1 MDRKR
6 IAAALLAVCMLV
18 PSLPACSK
26 GNKITV
32 VKEEDPWFESTRFKL
47 KTEQLSTE
55 MLDSSVVGS
64 SKDKVFHLYSLTNL
78 ADYENYK
85 RTLLSTYDDKGNLV
99 STVKVKD
106 PENYEIKSTYSIK
119 PADDGKTAEAVMS
132 VFAQGGF
139 STAVV
144 NLDLTTGETTAPRFL
159 TNKPGE
165 PLEIHGDGQNTY
177 GVSDIQIA
185 GEYYIPVI
193 LVSERAGGI
202 TVHAFSFK
210 GSEFKNELD
219 FSGIPSVYT
228 VESFSY
234 DQKNNSLFAV
244 CYTTIDGAVI
254 IEFDPDTGKRKSYKK
269 YEVSD
274 KDQISITDY
283 KTDVSGGLYKIDT
296 LGNITT
302 FNMQTAKAEP
312 VIDSDWYAPYFSDMT
327 VLYVQL
333 VKCSSDMAVIYSRK
347 DKEYSMFYAG
357 FDETVTILKRS
368 EKNPNAGKKII
379 ELAAPTEKSM
389 KEYLSN
395 AIYEFNRTDD
405 EYIIR
410 IWNKYKTGIKA
421 GRGIA
426 SLNTE
431 DELEYTM
438 IQELKGSDA
447 PDIAI
452 GVQKNGAMRDDIF
465 EDLSDYLEPS
475 VAEKQYANII
485 NASKIRGKQYFL
497 PVTIEI
503 EGLVTDTSLVKT
515 GASGITFEEYDKMI
529 KTGLNGFSPYDYPL
543 SFYNNK
549 ISFVLSCI
557 DIKSAIDG
565 DKTDFTSEQFKEAIA
580 YSKEHFAAEKQ
591 AKTDDINFADEEKK
605 ERTGCR
611 YDKLDSFIKFVHA
624 CKSDKESYTIIGTP
638 SVDASGPRFRASE
651 TISVTTSSDRKEGC
665 KKFIN
670 FLFGGA
676 GFGESG
682 AEFQGIVTNKDV
694 MAKNI
699 AVITEI
705 NNIEQDRAKDM
716 AKHMPG
722 SDSYQKIYGYK
733 YATEDMGKKF
743 LESLTSIGTY
753 YYDDPKIT
761 SFLIEEIAPYYA
773 GDRSIDD
780 VIKYMNDRTGKYIK
794 EM

>member
-6 IAAALLAVCMLV
+6 IAAAIMAVCLLV

-78 ADYENYK
+78 ADYENYR

-99 STVKVKD
+99 STVNVKD
-106 PENYEIKSTYSIK
+106 PENYAIKSAYSIK

-144 NLDLTTGETTAPRFL
+144 NLDLTTGETTEPRFL

-193 LVSERAGGI
+193 LVSERAGGMS
-202 TVHAFSFK
+202 VHAFSFK

-244 CYTTIDGAVI
+244 GYTAIDGVVI

-269 YEVSD
+269 YD
-274 KDQISITDY
+274 AGNKDQVNVTEF
-283 KTDVSGGLYKIDT
+283 KTASSGELYKIDT

-302 FNMQTAKAEP
+302 FNMQSAIEEP

-327 VLYVQL
+327 ALNVQL

-347 DKEYSMFYAG
+347 DKEYSMFFTG

-368 EKNPNAGKKII
+368 EKNPHAGKKII
-379 ELAAPTEKSM
+379 ELAAPTGKGM

-395 AIYEFNRTDD
+395 AVYEFNRTDD

-421 GRGIA
+421 GRSIA
-426 SLNTE
+426 QLNAE

-465 EDLSDYLEPS
+465 EDLSGYLEAS
-475 VAEKQYANII
+475 VLEKQYKNII
-485 NASKIRGKQYFL
+485 DASKINGKQYFL

-503 EGLVTDTSLVKT
+503 EGLVTDTSLVKN

-529 KTGLNGFSPYDYPL
+529 KTSLNGFSPYDYPL
-543 SFYNNK
+543 STYNNK

-565 DKTDFTSEQFKEAIA
+565 DKIDFTSEQFKAVA
-580 YSKEHFAAEKQ
+580 SYSNEHFAVEKQ
-591 AKTDDINFADEEKK
+591 PVTGDYVFDEEAKK

-611 YDKLDSFIKFVHA
+611 YDRLDSFIKFVHA

-638 SVDASGPRFRASE
+638 SADASGPRFRAIE
-651 TISVTTSSDRKEGC
+651 TVSVTASSDRKDGC

-676 GFGESG
+676 GYGDSG
-682 AEFQGIVTNKDV
+682 AEFQDIVTNKDV

-699 AVITEI
+699 SVITEI
-705 NNIEQDRAKDM
+705 NNIEQDRAKDLFKNM
-716 AKHMPG
+716 AG
-722 SDSYQKIYGYK
+722 SETYQKIYGYK
-733 YATEDMGKKF
+733 YASEDMGKKF
-743 LESLTSIGTY
+743 LESLAAIGTY

-761 SFLIEEIAPYYA
+761 AFLVEEIAPYYA

-780 VIKYMNDRTGKYIK
+780 VIKFMNDRTRKYIK